1 MSRTSAL
8 KSRRLTLEIMEARQ
22 LMTTGLV
29 NGYIRVEAES
39 KGASVSVENYY
50 TFTRNGLFIEG
61 GYKVVENGKCALFE
75 LPN

>member
-39 KGASVSVENYY
+39 KGASVSVENY

-61 GYKVVENGKCALFE
+61 GYKVVENGKSALFE